1 MGASKRKPVI
11 GLTSRH
17 GDPAWVSK
25 NTRHYIDVLNG
36 LEADWVL
43 LSPDAPATMSDGAVF
58 MPDEQGRLSAALLEQ
73 LDGLIL
79 TGGGDVD
86 PSYFGAALD
95 GANPK
100 VIDPKRDE
108 LELGLTR
115 RALEMDLPTFG
126 ICRGCQVMNVA
137 AGGGMVQHFDG
148 HRSPKEGPFYHDV
161 VVSKASRLREAVGQD
176 LLAVNTYH
184 HQGVDLASMA
194 PIFDLAGLAH
204 PDDWLVEALE
214 SDQHRW
220 VMGVQW
226 HPERL
231 FELDD
236 AHRRLW
242 ESFLRACKE

>member
-1 MGASKRKPVI
+1 MSESKRKPVI

-17 GDPAWVSK
+17 GDPAWVSE

-36 LEADWVL
+36 YEADWAL
-43 LSPDAPATMSDGAVF
+43 LSPDTPATMPDGVVYL
-58 MPDEQGRLSAALLEQ
+58 PDEKGRLSAAVLEQ

-86 PSYFGAALD
+86 PSYFGATLN

-100 VIDPKRDE
+100 AIDPKRDE
-108 LELGLTR
+108 LELGLTH

-148 HRSPKEGPFYHDV
+148 HRSPKEEPFYHDV
-161 VVSKASRLREAVGQD
+161 AVSKSSRLREAVGQD
-176 LLAVNTYH
+176 LLTVNTYH
-184 HQGVDLASMA
+184 HQGVDRSSMA
-194 PIFDLAGLAH
+194 PLFASVGLAH

-220 VMGVQW
+220 VIGVQW

-231 FELDD
+231 FELDE
-236 AHRRLW
+236 AHQRLW
-242 ESFLRACKE
+242 ESFLRACKG